1 MRRNYLKVPTGS
13 ESGSGLRSKEQRSL
27 LHPPTYER
35 VDSQSQES
43 ASIDFDLDSENYDD
57 EHDNDN
63 STHFSSDMDFEDIDS
78 FMENG
83 GTIPQSLSKFKYF
96 QYTISKTLIRPIQ
109 KNIFNPLN
117 ELQLM
122 MNNEIDRYLNQFG
135 NPLILKRFIY
145 IVFMTIILW
154 FIVYFGDFATGIA
167 KGSKGSFSSQRIL
180 FDYSKKIINL
190 QKFETDLEYLSSMD
204 HGSGTTG
211 DILMKD
217 YIKKNFEKNG
227 LDEIFE
233 NELKTYSNYPSN
245 ESTLSVFHTNLK
257 QLITI
262 ELTDENYTP
271 LNINGELKKLSLIYG
286 HYGTYEEL
294 KQLHKIS
301 VLGKDT
307 GNYILLLKYNK
318 EIIVSEQIL
327 TAQKFNAKGIIFISQ
342 EYNGNKNILQMKSAG
357 LPQYATGDILTP
369 GYYGS
374 KVNGISPADSK
385 LLTNIPIVTLTR
397 KQGEILMSK
406 LSRTGLLY
414 KDGQYS
420 GNINDLRIDLKS
432 RTVEKR
438 RQPLYNIIGRIDGRE
453 QNDKA
458 IIIGSA
464 RTVHGP
470 GASYPNFGTA
480 TLMNLAEIL
489 QNLKYR
495 FNWRPLRTI
504 YFASFGGSEFNFAGS
519 TEQVELDMLPIHDG
533 VYAYLDISQLGLTDE
548 INIQTNPLITKL
560 FDKEAKY
567 MRTFNVSTCPIQQYG
582 DWIPF
587 LANGVPSAV
596 LASPPVKER
605 MLPIETI
612 EDTFDVI
619 HELLQEKENQDNVKD
634 IIFFLVEVILK
645 LIDDPIIP
653 FDVLNYVQE
662 IDTSVQSMLK
672 LYKRRI
678 DLAAMLRNILKWKKT
693 GYSWKLWLDHWTDS
707 VWKKGASS
715 ENEEN
720 KENRLYWNNHLSKI
734 NKLMC
739 NEYGLPGRDF
749 YKNVLFGPP
758 LWNEKFFNSHDYN
771 PWSFPG
777 VKDAISEHDWKFAD
791 EEVKLI
797 GQMFSDSAEEFM
809 KDLKILV

>member
-1 MRRNYLKVPTGS
+1 MTRDYLNVPTT
-13 ESGSGLRSKEQRSL
+13 SGARSKGQRSL

-35 VDSQSQES
+35 VDSQSQDS
-43 ASIDFDLDSENYDD
+43 ISIDFDLDSENYDS
-57 EHDNDN
+57 HNDNDTDFDN
-63 STHFSSDMDFEDIDS
+63 STHYSSDMDFEDIDS
-78 FMENG
+78 FMER
-83 GTIPQSLSKFKYF
+83 GTLPESLSKLKYI
-96 QYTISKTLIRPIQ
+96 QYKLNRALIRPVQ
-109 KNIFNPLN
+109 KNIVNPLN
-117 ELQLM
+117 EMQLV
-122 MNNEIDRYLNQFG
+122 MNNEIDRYLNRFG

-145 IVFMTIILW
+145 IAIMTIMLW
-154 FIVYFGDFATGIA
+154 VIVFFGDFATGIA

-190 QKFETDLEYLSSMD
+190 KKFETDMEYLSSIS
-204 HGSGTTG
+204 HGSGTKG
-211 DILMKD
+211 DILLKD
-217 YIKKNFEKNG
+217 YIKKSFEKQG
-227 LDEIFE
+227 LDEVFE
-233 NELKTYSNYPSN
+233 NELKTYSNYPTN
-245 ESTLSVFHTNLK
+245 YSTLSVFHTNLK
-257 QLITI
+257 ELTTI
-262 ELTDENYTP
+262 ELTEENYTP
-271 LNINGELKKLSLIYG
+271 LTINGELKKLSLIYG
-286 HYGTYEEL
+286 HYGTDEEL

-301 VLGKDT
+301 VLGKYT
-307 GNYILLLKYNK
+307 GNYILLVKYNK

-327 TAQKFNAKGIIFISQ
+327 TAQKYNAKGIIFISQ
-342 EYNGNKNILQMKSAG
+342 DYNGNKDVLQMKSAG

-374 KVNGISPADSK
+374 KVNDISPEDSK

-397 KQGEILMSK
+397 NQGEQLLSK

-414 KDGQYS
+414 KDGKYS

-432 RTVEKR
+432 ETVEKR
-438 RQPLYNIIGRIDGRE
+438 RQPVYNIIGRIDGRE

-464 RTVHGP
+464 RSVHGP

-480 TLMNLAEIL
+480 TLMNLVEIF

-519 TEQVELDMLPIHDG
+519 TEQVELDMMPIHDG
-533 VYAYLDISQLGLTDE
+533 VYSYIDISQLGLTDE
-548 INIQTNPLITKL
+548 INIQTNPLMSAL
-560 FDKEAKY
+560 FNMEAKY
-567 MRTFNVSTCPIQQYG
+567 MRTFNVTTCPIQQYG

-587 LANGVPSAV
+587 VANGVPSAA

-612 EDTFDVI
+612 EDTFEML
-619 HELLQEKENQDNVKD
+619 HELLGEKENQENVKD
-634 IIFFLVEVILK
+634 IIFYLIEVILK
-645 LIDDPIIP
+645 LVDDPIIP
-653 FDVLNYVQE
+653 FDVLDYVQE

-672 LYKRRI
+672 LYKHKI

-693 GYSWKLWLDHWTDS
+693 GYSWNLWLNHWKDS
-707 VWKKGASS
+707 VWRKGTSS

-720 KENRLYWNNHLSKI
+720 RENRLRWNEHLSKI

-739 NEYGLPGRDF
+739 DEYGLPNRHF

-758 LWNEKFFNSHDYN
+758 LWNEKFFKSHDYN

-777 VKDAISEHDWKFAD
+777 VKDAISTHDWKLAND
-791 EEVKLI
+791 EVKVI
-797 GQMFSDSAEEFM
+797 GQMFSDSSEEFM

>member
-1 MRRNYLKVPTGS
+1 MTRDYLNVPTT
-13 ESGSGLRSKEQRSL
+13 SGSRSKEQKTL

-35 VDSQSQES
+35 VDSQSQDS
-43 ASIDFDLDSENYDD
+43 ASMDFDLESENY
-57 EHDNDN
+57 ESHSDNDTEFEN

-78 FMENG
+78 FMERGN
-83 GTIPQSLSKFKYF
+83 IPESLSKLKYI
-96 QYTISKTLIRPIQ
+96 QYKLNRTLIRPVQ
-109 KNIFNPLN
+109 KNIVNPLN
-117 ELQLM
+117 EMQLV
-122 MNNEIDRYLNQFG
+122 MNNEIDRYLNRFG

-145 IVFMTIILW
+145 IAIMTIMLW
-154 FIVYFGDFATGIA
+154 VIVFFGDFATGIA

-180 FDYSKKIINL
+180 FDYSKKVINL
-190 QKFETDLEYLSSMD
+190 KKFETDLEYLSSIP
-204 HGSGTTG
+204 HGSGTKG
-211 DILMKD
+211 DILLKNYIMKS
-217 YIKKNFEKNG
+217 FEKQD
-227 LDEIFE
+227 LDQVFE
-233 NELKTYSNYPSN
+233 NELKTYSNYPTN
-245 ESTLSVFHTNLK
+245 NSTLSVFHTNLK
-257 QLITI
+257 QLTTI
-262 ELTDENYTP
+262 ELTEENYTP
-271 LNINGELKKLSLIYG
+271 LTINGDLKKLSLIYG
-286 HYGTYEEL
+286 HYGTDEEL

-301 VLGKDT
+301 VLGKHT
-307 GNYILLLKYNK
+307 GNYILLVKYNK

-327 TAQKFNAKGIIFISQ
+327 TAQKYNAKGIIFISQ
-342 EYNGNKNILQMKSAG
+342 DYNGNMDVLQMKSAG

-374 KVNGISPADSK
+374 KVNGISPEDSK

-397 KQGEILMSK
+397 NQGELLLAK

-414 KDGQYS
+414 KDGKYS

-432 RTVEKR
+432 DTIEKR
-438 RQPLYNIIGRIDGRE
+438 RQPVYNIIGRIDGRE

-464 RTVHGP
+464 RSVHGP

-480 TLMNLAEIL
+480 TLMNLAEIF
-489 QNLKYR
+489 QNLRYR

-519 TEQVELDMLPIHDG
+519 TEQVELDMMPIHDG
-533 VYAYLDISQLGLTDE
+533 VYSYIDISQLGLTDE
-548 INIQTNPLITKL
+548 INIQTNPLMSSL
-560 FDKEAKY
+560 FNMEAKY
-567 MRTFNVSTCPIQQYG
+567 MRTFNVTTCPIQQYG

-587 LANGVPSAV
+587 IANGVPSAA
-596 LASPPVKER
+596 LGSPAVKKR

-612 EDTFDVI
+612 EDTFEMI
-619 HELLQEKENQDNVKD
+619 HQLLQEKENQDNVKD
-634 IIFFLVEVILK
+634 IIFYLVEIILK
-645 LIDDPIIP
+645 LVDDPIIP
-653 FDVLNYVQE
+653 FDLLDYVQE

-672 LYKRRI
+672 LYKHKI

-693 GYSWKLWLDHWTDS
+693 AYSWNLWLNHWKDT
-707 VWKKGASS
+707 VWRKGTSS

-720 KENRLYWNNHLSKI
+720 KENRLRWNEHLSKI

-739 NEYGLPGRDF
+739 DEYGIPNRNF

-758 LWNEKFFNSHDYN
+758 LWNEKFFKSHDYN

-777 VKDAISEHDWKFAD
+777 VKDAISTHDWKQAND
-791 EEVKLI
+791 EVRVI
-797 GQMFSDSAEEFM
+797 GQMFSDSSEEFM